1 MPIVADTYRFVVGV
15 DTHSQTHQ
23 YAIIIAATGQAVDEA
38 EFAADPAGLR
48 RAIAW
53 IGRRTEGDL
62 DAVLVSVEG
71 TGSYG
76 AQLTRLLL
84 EDHYRV
90 VDAPTPKRGR
100 GQSKNDSI
108 DAFKAARNVL
118 ACQVDHLADARNGE
132 TVRMLQVLLASR
144 DRLTTE
150 STRAINALVA
160 LLRVHD
166 LGFDARRKPTLT
178 QVRHIAR
185 WHLPPTSS
193 LTALTVAK
201 TEAVALARRI
211 VELHDQI
218 HTNEQQLQQIV
229 TNTEANLLTQ
239 VGIGPVTA
247 AVIIT
252 ARSHE
257 GRLRSE
263 AAFAALGGVSP
274 IQIASGNRDEH
285 RLNRGGDRQLNRA
298 LHTIAVT
305 RMRIDPTTRAY
316 VERRRAQ
323 GLSDRRIRRCL
334 KRYISRQVYRSLES
348 TPAPS

>member
-1 MPIVADTYRFVVGV
+1 MSIVADKYRFVIGV
-15 DTHSQTHQ
+15 DTHSRTHQ
-23 YAIIIAATGQAVDEA
+23 YAIIAAATGQAVDQA
-38 EFAADPAGLR
+38 EFATHPAGLR
-48 RAIAW
+48 RAVAW
-53 IGRRTEGDL
+53 IGRRTDGDL

-84 EDHYRV
+84 DNRYRV
-90 VDAPTPKRGR
+90 VDAPTPKRDR

-118 ACQVDHLADARNGE
+118 ARQADHLADARDGE

-144 DRLTTE
+144 DRITTE
-150 STRAINALVA
+150 STRSINALIA

-178 QVRHIAR
+178 QIRQIAR
-185 WHLPPTSS
+185 WHLPSTS
-193 LTALTVAK
+193 LTAVSIAK
-201 TEAVALARRI
+201 TEAISLARRI
-211 VELHDQI
+211 IELHDQI
-218 HTNEQQLQQIV
+218 HANEHLVQQIV
-229 TNTEANLLTQ
+229 TNTAPALLDQ
-239 VGIGPVTA
+239 VGIGPITA

-252 ARSHE
+252 ARSHT
-257 GRLRSE
+257 GRLHSE

-274 IQIASGNRDEH
+274 IQIASGDRSEH

-298 LHTIAVT
+298 LHTIATT
-305 RMRIDPTTRAY
+305 RMRVDPHTRDY
-316 VERRRAQ
+316 VQRRRAQ

-334 KRYISRQVYRSLES
+334 KRYISRQIYRTLETS
-348 TPAPS
+348 AQPS